1 MPLTVYSGHLVVIAM
16 LPTYPESVE
25 AWGWFALSSVVFAML
40 WRRFLGRGPLE
51 RVVGALASLV
61 PMR

>member
-1 MPLTVYSGHLVVIAM
+1 MPLTIYSGHLVVIAM
-16 LPTYPESVE
+16 LPEYPESAE
-25 AWGWFALSSVVFAML
+25 AWGWFALGSVVFAMV

-51 RVVGALASLV
+51 RAVAALASTV